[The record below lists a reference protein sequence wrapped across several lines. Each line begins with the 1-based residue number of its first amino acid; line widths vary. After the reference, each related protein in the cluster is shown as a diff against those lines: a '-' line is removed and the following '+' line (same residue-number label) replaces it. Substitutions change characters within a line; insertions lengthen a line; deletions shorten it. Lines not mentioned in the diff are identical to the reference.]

1 MAGEDEQ
8 MHVAFVNPQGN
19 FDPEDS
25 YWTAHP
31 DFGGQLVYVKE
42 LALAMGNLGHKVD
55 IVTRRIIDPD
65 WPEFSSERDAYP
77 DAPNVRI
84 LRIPCGPD
92 AFLPK
97 EKLWPYLGTE
107 FVPRLL
113 GLYEREGA
121 LPDAV
126 TSHYGD
132 GGLCAALIEERTG
145 IPFSFTAHSL
155 GAQKMDKMGIPRQDI
170 ARADAR
176 YHFSSRIVAER
187 LAMNRSSV
195 NVTSTGQERFNQY
208 THNAYR
214 GAVDPSDDARFAA
227 VPPGVALNIFD
238 KSARYEDEEAVRKLV
253 DDSLRRDLA
262 PGRTDLPCVVASSR
276 LDPKKNHLALVEAFA
291 ASPTLRES
299 ANLVILTGSLENPLE
314 NYGAAKDEERAVL
327 DSLMEVVDRAGMRGE
342 VSMFAVRGQRA
353 LAAAYRYLAER
364 RSVFALTA
372 LYEPFGLAPLEA
384 MAAGLPAVVT
394 KFGGPSESMRDGD
407 EEFGILVDPTDPE
420 DVGAGLHALT
430 SSPKVWGR
438 YARAGYGRVLA
449 RYTWER
455 TAEGYME
462 AISGDMSNA
471 AEGSEVSATALH
483 ADGTSREV
491 PGDVQGSAD
500 GYRYPER
507 LPIPSY
513 FTDPAS
519 GEGVSLETL
528 DELYYG
534 LDLLAVGE
542 TMVDFISHE
551 MVHSLRTASQFSRY
565 LGGQPANVA
574 VYVAKLGGRS
584 AVITRLGSDYFGEYV
599 EDQLQRHGVGTEAV
613 SRTDEAATTNA
624 FITRTVSVPD
634 FQVNRGA
641 DALLAVHQVDE
652 ATISR
657 ARIIHTSAFALSR
670 DPQRLAVRRAMRLGS
685 RLGKIVTLDP
695 NYDPRV
701 WPDKVEAW
709 EVLAEVMPYVTIV
722 KPSLEDARR
731 LFDFNMDE
739 ETLEETALAEFHD
752 LGADVVV
759 LTRSGGGVTV
769 SDNGSVEHVGP
780 LPKVQIE
787 NVTGARDA
795 FWSALL
801 MARLDGKDWSEAVRF
816 AHEVASLKLGV
827 DGHVERMI
835 DREEIYARLRP
846 AGQPS

>member
-1 MAGEDEQ
+1 

-55 IVTRRIIDPD
+55 IVTRRIIDAD
-65 WPEFSSERDAYP
+65 WPEFSPDTDAYP

-92 AFLPK
+92 TFLPK
-97 EKLWPYLGTE
+97 EELWPYLGTE

-113 GLYEREGA
+113 DLYEREGS

-155 GAQKMDKMGIPRQDI
+155 GAQKMDKMRIPRSDI
-170 ARADAR
+170 AQVDAR

-187 LAMNRSSV
+187 LAMNRSNV
-195 NVTSTGQERFNQY
+195 NVTSTSQERFNQY

-227 VPPGVALNIFD
+227 VPPGVALHIFD
-238 KSARYEDEEAVRKLV
+238 RSARYQEEETVQRLVEDA
-253 DDSLRRDLA
+253 LRRDLI
-262 PGRTDLPCVVASSR
+262 PGRIGLPCVVASSR

-291 ASPTLRES
+291 GSPTLRES

-314 NYGAAKDEERAVL
+314 DYDVARDEERAVL
-327 DSLMEVVDRAGMRGE
+327 DSLMEIIDRAGMRGE
-342 VSMFAVRGQRA
+342 VSMFALRGQRA
-353 LAAAYRYLAER
+353 LAAAYRHLARR

-394 KFGGPSESMRDGD
+394 KFGGPSESMREGD
-407 EEFGILVDPTDPE
+407 EEFGVLVDPTDPE

-430 SSPKVWGR
+430 SNPAAWER
-438 YARAGYGRVLA
+438 YARAGYDRVLA

-455 TAEGYME
+455 TAEGYLE
-462 AISGDMSNA
+462 AISGEKSDA
-471 AEGSEVSATALH
+471 VEGRGEGATTLPAEDTPDPALANGSRS
-483 ADGTSREV
+483 
-491 PGDVQGSAD
+491 PG
-500 GYRYPER
+500 R

-513 FTDPAS
+513 FTDRAS
-519 GEGVSLETL
+519 GEGISLETL
-528 DELYYG
+528 DELYYR

-551 MVHSLRTASQFSRY
+551 MANSLRTASQFSRY

-584 AVITRLGSDYFGEYV
+584 AVITCLGSDYFGEYV
-599 EDQLQRHGVGTEAV
+599 EDQLQHHGVGTEAV
-613 SRTDEAATTNA
+613 SHTDEAATTNA
-624 FITRTVSVPD
+624 FVTRTVSVPD

-641 DALLAVHQVDE
+641 DALLAVRQVDE
-652 ATISR
+652 ETISR

-709 EVLAEVMPYVTIV
+709 EVLAEVMPYVTII

-739 ETLEETALAEFHD
+739 ETLEETAITEFHD
-752 LGADVVV
+752 LGAETVI
-759 LTRSGGGVTV
+759 LTRSGGGVTI
-769 SDNGSVEHVGP
+769 SDKGNVEHVGP

-801 MARLDGKDWSEAVRF
+801 MAHLDGKGWSEAVRF
-816 AHEVASLKLGV
+816 AHEVAGLKLGV
-827 DGHVERMI
+827 EGHVDRMI
-835 DREEIYARLRP
+835 DREEIYTRLRTT
-846 AGQPS
+846 ARQPS

>member
-1 MAGEDEQ
+1 MIRSWTREVEQ
-8 MHVAFVNPQGN
+8 MHVAFINPQGN
-19 FDPEDS
+19 FDPDDS

-42 LALAMGNLGHKVD
+42 LGLAMGNLGHRVD
-55 IVTRRIIDPD
+55 IVTRRIVDPD
-65 WPEFSSERDAYP
+65 WPEFAADTGSYP
-77 DAPNVRI
+77 GAPNVRI

-92 AFLPK
+92 EFLPK
-97 EKLWPYLGTE
+97 EELWPYLGTE
-107 FVPRLL
+107 FVPRFLD
-113 GLYEREGA
+113 LYRREGS

-126 TSHYGD
+126 TAHYGD
-132 GGLCAALIEERTG
+132 GGLCAAMIEERTG

-155 GAQKMDKMGIPRQDI
+155 GAQKMDKMKIARPDI
-170 ARADAR
+170 AEADAR

-187 LAMNRSSV
+187 LAMNRSNV

-214 GAVDPSDDARFAA
+214 GAVDPTDDTRFAA
-227 VPPGVALNIFD
+227 VPPGVALHIFD
-238 KSARYEDEEAVRKLV
+238 RSSTHDGEEAVRELV
-253 DDSLRRDLA
+253 EASLERDLR
-262 PGRTDLPCVVASSR
+262 PGRAGLPCVIASSR

-291 ASPTLRES
+291 GSRTLRES
-299 ANLVILTGSLENPLE
+299 ANLVILTGSLEDPLGD
-314 NYGAAKDEERAVL
+314 YGSARDEERAVL
-327 DSLMEVVDRAGMRGE
+327 DSLMEVIDRARMRGE

-353 LAAAYRYLAER
+353 LAAAYRHLAGR

-394 KFGGPSESMRDGD
+394 KFGGPAESMREGD
-407 EEFGILVDPTDPE
+407 EEYGILVDPTDPE
-420 DVGAGLHALT
+420 DVGAGLHTLT
-430 SSPKVWGR
+430 GSPEAWER
-438 YARAGYGRVLA
+438 YASAGYGRVLA

-455 TAEGYME
+455 TAEGYLQ
-462 AISGDMSNA
+462 AISGEESGAVEGHQDGATTLA
-471 AEGSEVSATALH
+471 ARDGRGASPGVSPH
-483 ADGTSREV
+483 G
-491 PGDVQGSAD
+491 
-500 GYRYPER
+500 R
-507 LPIPSY
+507 LAIPPY
-513 FTDPAS
+513 FTEPRS
-519 GEGVSLETL
+519 GDGVSLEDL
-528 DELYYG
+528 DELYYK

-542 TMVDFISHE
+542 TLIDFISHE
-551 MVHSLRTASQFSRY
+551 MAHSLRTAGQFSRY

-584 AVITRLGSDYFGEYV
+584 AVVTKLGSDYFGEYL
-599 EDQLQRHGVGTEAV
+599 EDQLQHHGVNTEAV
-613 SRTDEAATTNA
+613 SHTGEAATTNA
-624 FITRTVSVPD
+624 FVTRTVSVPD

-641 DALLAVHQVDE
+641 DALLTVRDVDE
-652 ATISR
+652 EMISR
-657 ARIIHTSAFALSR
+657 TRIVHTSAFALSK
-670 DPQRLAVRRAMRLGS
+670 DPQRLAVRRAMRMGK

-739 ETLEETALAEFHD
+739 ETLEETALGEFHD
-752 LGADVVV
+752 LGADIVI
-759 LTRSGGGVTV
+759 LTRSGGVVTV
-769 SDNGSVEHVGP
+769 SDRGSVERVGP

-795 FWSALL
+795 FWSAML
-801 MARLDGKDWSEAVRF
+801 MAHLDGKGWPEAIRF

-827 DGHVERMI
+827 EGHVERMI
-835 DREEIYARLRP
+835 DREEIYTRLRTT
-846 AGQPS
+846 AGQP

>member
-1 MAGEDEQ
+1 
-8 MHVAFVNPQGN
+8 MHVAFINPQGN
-19 FDPEDS
+19 FDPNDS

-55 IVTRRIIDPD
+55 IVTRRIVDPD
-65 WPEFSSERDAYP
+65 WPEFASDTDSYP

-92 AFLPK
+92 TFLAK
-97 EKLWPYLGTE
+97 EDLWPYLGTE

-113 GLYEREGA
+113 ELYENEGSM
-121 LPDAV
+121 PDAV
-126 TSHYGD
+126 TAHYGD

-155 GAQKMDKMGIPRQDI
+155 GAQKMDKMRIPRAEI
-170 ARADAR
+170 AEVDAR
-176 YHFSSRIVAER
+176 YHFSSRLVAER
-187 LAMNRSSV
+187 LAMNRSNV
-195 NVTSTGQERFNQY
+195 NITSTSQERFNQY

-214 GAVDPSDDARFAA
+214 GAVDPTDDTRFAA
-227 VPPGVALNIFD
+227 VPPGVALHIFD
-238 KSARYEDEEAVRKLV
+238 KSARFEDEEAVR
-253 DDSLRRDLA
+253 DHIRTSLERDLR
-262 PGRTDLPCVVASSR
+262 PDRIGLPCVVASSR

-291 ASPTLRES
+291 GSPTLRES
-299 ANLVILTGSLENPLE
+299 ANLVILTGSLDNPLE
-314 NYGAAKDEERAVL
+314 DYGAAKDEERAVL
-327 DSLMEVVDRAGMRGE
+327 DALLEVIDRTRMRGE

-353 LAAAYRYLAER
+353 LAATYRNLAER

-394 KFGGPSESMRDGD
+394 KFGGPSESMREGD
-407 EEFGILVDPTDPE
+407 EEYGILVDPTDSE
-420 DVGAGLHALT
+420 EVGAGLHTLT
-430 SSPKVWGR
+430 GSPEIWER
-438 YARAGYGRVLA
+438 YAKAGYGRVLA

-455 TAEGYME
+455 TAEGYLA
-462 AISGDMSNA
+462 AISGTKSD
-471 AEGSEVSATALH
+471 AERGREEGATTLH
-483 ADGTSREV
+483 AGDEQGVISENGAHS
-491 PGDVQGSAD
+491 PG
-500 GYRYPER
+500 R
-507 LPIPSY
+507 LQIPRY
-513 FTDPAS
+513 FTDPVS
-519 GEGVSLETL
+519 GAGVSLETL
-528 DELYYG
+528 DELYYR

-551 MVHSLRTASQFSRY
+551 MAHSLRTAGQFSRY

-584 AVITRLGSDYFGEYV
+584 AIITKLGSDYFGEYV
-599 EDQLQRHGVGTEAV
+599 EDQLQHHGVNTEAI
-613 SRTDEAATTNA
+613 SRTDEASTTNA
-624 FITRTVSVPD
+624 FVTRTVSIPD

-641 DALLAVHQVDE
+641 DALLAVRQVDE
-652 ATISR
+652 EMISR
-657 ARIIHTSAFALSR
+657 ARIVHTSAFALSK

-731 LFDFNMDE
+731 LFDVNMDE
-739 ETLEETALAEFHD
+739 EALEETALGEFHD
-752 LGADVVV
+752 LGAKIVI
-759 LTRSGGGVTV
+759 LTRSGGVVTV
-769 SDNGSVEHVGP
+769 SDDGNVDRVGP
-780 LPKVQIE
+780 LPKVEIS

-801 MARLDGKDWSEAVRF
+801 MAHLDGKDWPEAVRF
-816 AHEVASLKLGV
+816 AHEVASLKLKV
-827 DGHVERMI
+827 EGHVERMI
-835 DREEIYARLRP
+835 DRESMYAGLKS
-846 AGQPS
+846 AGQRAT

>member
-1 MAGEDEQ
+1 

-65 WPEFSSERDAYP
+65 WPEFSSEADAYP

-84 LRIPCGPD
+84 LRILCGPD
-92 AFLPK
+92 TFLPK
-97 EKLWPYLGTE
+97 EELWPYLGTE

-113 GLYEREGA
+113 DLYEREGA

-132 GGLCAALIEERTG
+132 GGLCAALIEERAG

-155 GAQKMDKMGIPRQDI
+155 GAQKMDKMKIPRPEIGQV
-170 ARADAR
+170 DAR

-214 GAVDPSDDARFAA
+214 GAVDPSDDTRFAA
-227 VPPGVALNIFD
+227 VPPGVALHIFD
-238 KSARYEDEEAVRKLV
+238 KSARYREEEAVQKIV
-253 DDSLRRDLA
+253 DASLQRDLG
-262 PGRTDLPCVVASSR
+262 PGRIDLPCVVASSR

-291 ASPTLRES
+291 GSPTLRDS

-314 NYGAAKDEERAVL
+314 DYGAARDEERAVL
-327 DSLMEVVDRAGMRGE
+327 DSLMEIIDRAGMRGE
-342 VSMFAVRGQRA
+342 VSMFALRGQRA
-353 LAAAYRYLAER
+353 LAAAYRHLARR

-394 KFGGPSESMRDGD
+394 KFGGPSESMREGD

-420 DVGAGLHALT
+420 DVGSSLHALT
-430 SSPKVWGR
+430 SSPEVWER
-438 YARAGYGRVLA
+438 YARAGYGRILA

-455 TAEGYME
+455 TAEGYLG
-462 AISGDMSNA
+462 AISGEKSA
-471 AEGSEVSATALH
+471 ALEGREEGPTTLH
-483 ADGTSREV
+483 AGDAPNQVPANGSRS
-491 PGDVQGSAD
+491 PGH
-500 GYRYPER
+500 

-528 DELYYG
+528 DELYYK

-551 MVHSLRTASQFSRY
+551 MANSLRTASQFSRY

-574 VYVAKLGGRS
+574 VYVAKLEGRS
-584 AVITRLGSDYFGEYV
+584 AVITSLGSDYFGEYV
-599 EDQLQRHGVGTEAV
+599 EDQLQNHGVGTEAV
-613 SRTDEAATTNA
+613 SRTGEAATTNA
-624 FITRTVSVPD
+624 FVTRTVSIPD

-652 ATISR
+652 EMISR
-657 ARIIHTSAFALSR
+657 ARIVHTSAFALSR

-701 WPDKVEAW
+701 WPDRVEAW

-731 LFDFNMDE
+731 LFDINMDE
-739 ETLEETALAEFHD
+739 ETLEETAITEFHD
-752 LGADVVV
+752 LGAETVI
-759 LTRSGGGVTV
+759 LTRSGGFVTI

-787 NVTGARDA
+787 NVTGASDA

-801 MARLDGKDWSEAVRF
+801 MAHLDGKGWSEAVRF
-816 AHEVASLKLGV
+816 AHEVASLKLRV
-827 DGHVERMI
+827 EGHVERMI
-835 DREEIYARLRP
+835 DREAIYTRLRNT
-846 AGQPS
+846 ARQPS

>member
-1 MAGEDEQ
+1 
-8 MHVAFVNPQGN
+8 MHVAFINPQGN
-19 FDPEDS
+19 FDPDDS

-55 IVTRRIIDPD
+55 IVTRRIRDPE
-65 WPEFSSERDAYP
+65 WPEFASDTDAYP

-92 AFLPK
+92 TFLPK
-97 EKLWPYLGTE
+97 EELWPYMGTE

-113 GLYEREGA
+113 DLYEREGS
-121 LPDAV
+121 LPDVV
-126 TSHYGD
+126 TGHYGD

-155 GAQKMDKMGIPRQDI
+155 GAQKMDKMRIPRSEI
-170 ARADAR
+170 GEVDAR

-187 LAMNRSSV
+187 LAMNRSNV
-195 NVTSTGQERFNQY
+195 NVTSTSQERFNQY

-214 GAVDPSDDARFAA
+214 GAVDPTDDARFAA
-227 VPPGVALNIFD
+227 VPPGVALHIFD
-238 KSARYEDEEAVRKLV
+238 KSARNEDEDKVRDHV
-253 DDSLRRDLA
+253 RASLERDLR
-262 PGRTDLPCVVASSR
+262 PDRVGLPCVVASSR

-291 ASPTLRES
+291 GSPTLRES

-314 NYGAAKDEERAVL
+314 DYGAAKDEERAVL
-327 DSLMEVVDRAGMRGE
+327 DSLMEVIDRARMRGE

-353 LAAAYRYLAER
+353 LAATYRHLAGR

-394 KFGGPSESMRDGD
+394 KFGGPSESMREGD
-407 EEFGILVDPTDPE
+407 EEYGILVDPTDPE
-420 DVGAGLHALT
+420 DVGASLHALT
-430 SSPKVWGR
+430 SSPEVWER

-455 TAEGYME
+455 TAEGYLG
-462 AISGDMSNA
+462 AISGEKTTALDGRE
-471 AEGSEVSATALH
+471 EGPTALH
-483 ADGTSREV
+483 AGDAPGQV
-491 PGDVQGSAD
+491 PANGFRSPGH
-500 GYRYPER
+500 

-513 FTDPAS
+513 FTNPAS

-528 DELYYG
+528 DELYYK

-551 MVHSLRTASQFSRY
+551 MANSLRTASQFSRY

-599 EDQLQRHGVGTEAV
+599 EDQLQTHGVGTEAV

-624 FITRTVSVPD
+624 FVTRTVSVPD

-641 DALLAVHQVDE
+641 
-652 ATISR
+652 
-657 ARIIHTSAFALSR
+657 
-670 DPQRLAVRRAMRLGS
+670 
-685 RLGKIVTLDP
+685 
-695 NYDPRV
+695 
-701 WPDKVEAW
+701 
-709 EVLAEVMPYVTIV
+709 
-722 KPSLEDARR
+722 
-731 LFDFNMDE
+731 
-739 ETLEETALAEFHD
+739 
-752 LGADVVV
+752 
-759 LTRSGGGVTV
+759 
-769 SDNGSVEHVGP
+769 
-780 LPKVQIE
+780 
-787 NVTGARDA
+787 
-795 FWSALL
+795 
-801 MARLDGKDWSEAVRF
+801 
-816 AHEVASLKLGV
+816 
-827 DGHVERMI
+827 
-835 DREEIYARLRP
+835 
-846 AGQPS
+846 

>member
-1 MAGEDEQ
+1 
-8 MHVAFVNPQGN
+8 MHVAFINPQGN
-19 FDPEDS
+19 FDPDDS

-55 IVTRRIIDPD
+55 IVTRRVIDPD
-65 WPEFSSERDAYP
+65 WPEFASDIDAYP

-84 LRIPCGPD
+84 LRVPCGPD
-92 AFLPK
+92 TFLPK
-97 EKLWPYLGTE
+97 EDLWPFLGTE

-113 GLYEREGA
+113 ELYEREGS

-126 TSHYGD
+126 TAHYGD
-132 GGLCAALIEERTG
+132 GGLCAVLIEERTG

-155 GAQKMDKMGIPRQDI
+155 GAQKMDKMRIARTDI
-170 ARADAR
+170 ADVDAR

-187 LAMNRSSV
+187 LAMNRSNV
-195 NVTSTGQERFNQY
+195 NVTSTSQERFNQY

-214 GAVDPSDDARFAA
+214 GSVDPTDDTRFAA
-227 VPPGVALNIFD
+227 VPPGVALHIFD
-238 KSARYEDEEAVRKLV
+238 KSARYEDEEAVHDHVRA
-253 DDSLRRDLA
+253 SLERDLR
-262 PGRTDLPCVVASSR
+262 PDRVGLPCVVASSR
-276 LDPKKNHLALVEAFA
+276 LDLKKNHLALVEAFA
-291 ASPTLRES
+291 GSPTLRDS
-299 ANLVILTGSLENPLE
+299 ANLVILTGNLENPLE
-314 NYGAAKDEERAVL
+314 DYGTAKDEERAVL
-327 DSLMEVVDRAGMRGE
+327 DSLMEVIDRARLRGE

-353 LAAAYRYLAER
+353 LAATYRHLAGQ

-394 KFGGPSESMRDGD
+394 KFGGPSESMREGD
-407 EEFGILVDPTDPE
+407 EEYGILVDPTDPE
-420 DVGAGLHALT
+420 DVGAGLHTLT
-430 SSPKVWGR
+430 SSPERWER
-438 YARAGYGRVLA
+438 YAEAGYERVLA
-449 RYTWER
+449 RYTWEK
-455 TAEGYME
+455 TAEGYLE
-462 AISGDMSNA
+462 AISGRKSDERRE
-471 AEGSEVSATALH
+471 EGATTLH
-483 ADGTSREV
+483 AGDD
-491 PGDVQGSAD
+491 PGVLSENGAHSP
-500 GYRYPER
+500 GR
-507 LPIPSY
+507 LTIPSY

-519 GEGVSLETL
+519 GDGVSVEAL
-528 DELYYG
+528 DELYYK

-542 TMVDFISHE
+542 TIVDFISHE
-551 MVHSLRTASQFSRY
+551 MAHSLRTAGQFSRY

-584 AVITRLGSDYFGEYV
+584 AIITKLGSDYFGEYV
-599 EDQLQRHGVGTEAV
+599 EDQLQHHGVNTEAV

-624 FITRTVSVPD
+624 FVTRTVSIPD

-641 DALLAVHQVDE
+641 DALLTVRQVDE
-652 ATISR
+652 EIIGR
-657 ARIIHTSAFALSR
+657 ARIIHTSTFALSK
-670 DPQRLAVRRAMRLGS
+670 DPQRLAVRRAMRIGS

-739 ETLEETALAEFHD
+739 ETLEETALREFHD
-752 LGADVVV
+752 LGAQIVI
-759 LTRSGGGVTV
+759 LTRSGGVVTV
-769 SDNGSVEHVGP
+769 SDHGNVERVGP

-801 MARLDGKDWSEAVRF
+801 MAHLDGKDWPEAIRF
-816 AHEVASLKLGV
+816 AHEVASLKLRV
-827 DGHVERMI
+827 EGHVERMI
-835 DREEIYARLRP
+835 DREDIYAGLQST
-846 AGQPS
+846 GQRTR